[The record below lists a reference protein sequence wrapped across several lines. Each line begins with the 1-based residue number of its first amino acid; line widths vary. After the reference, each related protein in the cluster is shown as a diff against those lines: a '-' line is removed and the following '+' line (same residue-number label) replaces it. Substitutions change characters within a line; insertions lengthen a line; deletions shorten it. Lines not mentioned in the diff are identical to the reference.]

1 MKSHSHPAAVT
12 GRRPRTRRGF
22 GALAWPCLLLGGACA
37 LPAAASDV
45 QSAAVT
51 IEGSRAARHELE
63 QQVDQYVDSAMV
75 HPFGEALMR
84 WDTPVCPLVGGLP
97 RERGEFILAR
107 LSQTA
112 REAGIPLAP
121 EKCAANFIV
130 IVTANPNPIIEQL
143 RDKRPGLF
151 SNGRRGIGGFDH
163 FLLSQQPIRVWYNWQ
178 NEGEPTASLAVVSA
192 LIGDTAVGG
201 TLGGSPSA
209 SLAELPVNRLPNSRL
224 SYAVHRSIHT
234 AIVMVDLARVK
245 RINMGQ
251 LADYSAMVGFAQIN
265 QDHPVEAAPS
275 VLRLF
280 NEPSQAPAEGMS
292 PWDRALLK
300 SLYAT
305 RSLSVTQVSEME
317 TQIVNT
323 LSAPR

>member
-1 MKSHSHPAAVT
+1 VL
-12 GRRPRTRRGF
+12 G
-22 GALAWPCLLLGGACA
+22 GALA
-37 LPAAASDV
+37 LPATASEV
-45 QSAAVT
+45 QSPAVT

-63 QQVDQYVDSAMV
+63 QQVDQFVDSAVV
-75 HPFGEALMR
+75 HPYGEALMR
-84 WDTPVCPLVGGLP
+84 WDSPVCPLVGGLP

-112 REAGIPLAP
+112 RDAAIPLAP
-121 EKCAANFIV
+121 EKCTANLIV
-130 IVTANPNPIIEQL
+130 IVTANPNHIIQEL

-151 SNGRRGIGGFDH
+151 ANGRRGIGGFDH
-163 FLLSQQPIRVWYNWQ
+163 FLLSQQPVRVWYNWQ
-178 NEGEPTASLAVVSA
+178 NEGEPTASLAVISA

-201 TLGGSPSA
+201 VLGGSPSA

-234 AIVMVDLARVK
+234 AVVMVDLARVK
-245 RINMGQ
+245 HINMGQ
-251 LADYSAMVGFAQIN
+251 LSDYSAMVGFAEIN
-265 QDHPVEAAPS
+265 QDRPVEAAPS

-280 NEPSQAPAEGMS
+280 NEPSQAPVEGMT
-292 PWDRALLK
+292 PWDRALLR

-305 RSLSVTQVSEME
+305 RSVNVMQVSEME

-323 LSAPR
+323 LSAQR